1 VTLGDTRGGRPFI
14 IGFDQTQKLMST
26 TNDAPSNG
34 SPYTLDAQL
43 GEFETLEQFII
54 EQEDRFPH
62 STGSFSRLLRDIGLA
77 AKIVNRDMRKAGLI
91 DIYGSTGE
99 TNVQG
104 EVQKKMDALAHR
116 EFVLALRRG
125 GECCLIGS
133 EEHAEAIPMST
144 KVEDGDGDYIV
155 LLDPLDGSSNIDV
168 CVSVGTIF
176 SIYRLPDGYDK
187 DEPALDAALQPGTE
201 QVAAGYVVYGSSTMF
216 VFTTGHGV
224 HGFTL
229 DPSIGEFL
237 LSHPNLTTPETG
249 NIFSINAGYYHSF
262 EEGLRNYLDW
272 LQEYDPETNR
282 PVKTRYIGS
291 FVTDFHRNLLKGGIY
306 MYPAT
311 QGNPDGKLRLMYE
324 ANPMAFIA
332 EQAGGRATDGHQRI
346 LEKKPEKLHQRTPLF
361 IGSDQMVR
369 RAEAFIQG
377 EPERADTLKT

>member
-1 VTLGDTRGGRPFI
+1 
-14 IGFDQTQKLMST
+14 MST
-26 TNDAPSNG
+26 SNDMPASQGTPAME
-34 SPYTLDAQL
+34 TEL
-43 GEFETLEQFII
+43 GEFKTLEQFII

-62 STGSFSRLLRDIGLA
+62 STGAFSRLLRDISLA

-104 EVQKKMDALAHR
+104 EVQQKMDALAHR

-144 KVEDGDGDYIV
+144 TSEGDGEYIV

-176 SIYRLPDGYDK
+176 SIYRLPDGHDK
-187 DEPALDAALQPGTE
+187 DEPELEAALQPGTE
-201 QVAAGYVVYGSSTMF
+201 QVAAGYVVYGSSTML
-216 VFTTGHGV
+216 VYTTGNGV
-224 HGFTL
+224 NGFTL

-237 LSHPNLTTPETG
+237 LSHPNLKTPEKG
-249 NIFSINAGYYHSF
+249 RIFSINAGYYHSF
-262 EEGLRNYLDW
+262 DEGLRNYLDW

-291 FVTDFHRNLLKGGIY
+291 FVSDFHRNLLKGGIY

-311 QGNPDGKLRLMYE
+311 QGNPKGKLRLMYE

-332 EQAGGRATDGHQRI
+332 EQAGGAASDGHMRI
-346 LEKKPEKLHQRTPLF
+346 LERSPEKLHERTPLF
-361 IGSDQMVR
+361 IGSREMVE
-369 RAEAFIQG
+369 RAEAFLQG
-377 EPERADTLKT
+377 EPERALPA

>member
-1 VTLGDTRGGRPFI
+1 MSTSKTPPGPNGTGTADAELGDF
-14 IGFDQTQKLMST
+14 K
-26 TNDAPSNG
+26 
-34 SPYTLDAQL
+34 
-43 GEFETLEQFII
+43 TLEQFII

-62 STGSFSRLLRDIGLA
+62 STGAFSRLLRDIGLA

-104 EVQKKMDALAHR
+104 EVQQKMDALAHR

-144 KVEDGDGDYIV
+144 ATEGDGKYIV

-176 SIYRLPDGYDK
+176 SIYRLPEDHEGG
-187 DEPALDAALQPGTE
+187 EPDLEAALQPGTE
-201 QVAAGYVVYGSSTMF
+201 QVAAGYVVYGSSTML
-216 VFTTGHGV
+216 VYTTGQGV
-224 HGFTL
+224 NGFTL

-237 LSHPNLTTPETG
+237 LSHPNLKTPSRG
-249 NIFSINAGYYHSF
+249 KLFSINAGYYNSF
-262 EEGLRNYLDW
+262 DEGLRNYLDW
-272 LQEYDPETNR
+272 LQEHDPEMNR
-282 PVKTRYIGS
+282 PAKTRYIGS
-291 FVTDFHRNLLKGGIY
+291 FVSDFHRNLIKGGIY

-311 QGNPDGKLRLMYE
+311 QGSPTGKLRLMYE

-332 EQAGGRATDGHQRI
+332 EQAGGRATDGHTRI
-346 LEKKPEKLHQRTPLF
+346 LEKQPEKLHQRTPLY
-361 IGSDQMVR
+361 IGSAEMVR
-369 RAEAFIQG
+369 RAEAFLQG
-377 EPERADTLKT
+377 EPAPHTS

>member
-1 VTLGDTRGGRPFI
+1 MTLGDTRGGRPFI

-201 QVAAGYVVYGSSTMF
+201 QVAAGYVVYGSSTML
-216 VFTTGHGV
+216 VYTTGDGV
-224 HGFTL
+224 NGFTL

>member
-1 VTLGDTRGGRPFI
+1 MSTANENNGPPALDAELGDY
-14 IGFDQTQKLMST
+14 Q
-26 TNDAPSNG
+26 
-34 SPYTLDAQL
+34 
-43 GEFETLEQFII
+43 TLEQFII

-62 STGSFSRLLRDIGLA
+62 SAGAFSRLLRDIGLA

-104 EVQKKMDALAHR
+104 EVQQKMDALAHR
-116 EFVLALRRG
+116 EFTLALRRG

-133 EEHAEAIPMST
+133 EEHAEAIPLST
-144 KVEDGDGDYIV
+144 SDDGSGKYIV

-176 SIYRLPDGYDK
+176 RIYRLPEGYDR
-187 DEPALDAALQPGTE
+187 DEPTLKSALQPGTE
-201 QVAAGYVVYGSSTMF
+201 QVAAGYVVYGSSTML
-216 VFTTGHGV
+216 VYTTGNGV
-224 HGFTL
+224 NGFTL

-237 LSHPNLTTPETG
+237 LSHPDLTTPDRG

-262 EEGLRNYLDW
+262 QEGLRNYLDW

-282 PVKTRYIGS
+282 PLKTRYIGS

-311 QGNPDGKLRLMYE
+311 QGNPNGKLRLMYE

-346 LEKKPEKLHQRTPLF
+346 LEKTPEKLHQRTPLF
-361 IGSDQMVR
+361 IGSEEMVR
-369 RAEAFIQG
+369 RAEAFLQG
-377 EPERADTLKT
+377 EPERATSLTA

>member
-1 VTLGDTRGGRPFI
+1 
-14 IGFDQTQKLMST
+14 MST
-26 TNDAPSNG
+26 SNDTPASTG
-34 SPYTLDAQL
+34 TSAMEAEL
-43 GEFETLEQFII
+43 GEFKTLEQFII
-54 EQEDRFPH
+54 EQQDRFPH
-62 STGSFSRLLRDIGLA
+62 STGAFSRLLRDISLA

-104 EVQKKMDALAHR
+104 EVQQKMDALAHR

-144 KVEDGDGDYIV
+144 SAEGDGEYIV

-187 DEPALDAALQPGTE
+187 EEPELDAALQPGTE
-201 QVAAGYVVYGSSTMF
+201 QVAAGYVVYGSSTML
-216 VFTTGHGV
+216 VYTTGNGV
-224 HGFTL
+224 NGFTL

-237 LSHPNLTTPETG
+237 LSHPDLQTPETG
-249 NIFSINAGYYHSF
+249 RIFSINAGYYHSF
-262 EEGLRNYLDW
+262 DEGLRDYLDW
-272 LQEYDPETNR
+272 LQKYDPETNR
-282 PVKTRYIGS
+282 PAKTRYIGS
-291 FVTDFHRNLLKGGIY
+291 FVSDFHRNLLKGGIY

-311 QGNPDGKLRLMYE
+311 QSNPDGKLRLMYE

-332 EQAGGRATDGHQRI
+332 EQAGGAASDGHTRI
-346 LEKKPEKLHQRTPLF
+346 LERTPDTLHERTPLF
-361 IGSDQMVR
+361 IGSREMVD
-369 RAEAFIQG
+369 RAEAFLQG
-377 EPERADTLKT
+377 EPERALPA